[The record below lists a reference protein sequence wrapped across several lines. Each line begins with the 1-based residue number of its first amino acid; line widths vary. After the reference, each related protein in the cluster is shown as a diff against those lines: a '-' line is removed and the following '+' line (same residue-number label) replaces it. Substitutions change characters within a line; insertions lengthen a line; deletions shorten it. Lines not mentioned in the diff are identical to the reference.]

1 MPERK
6 YERPSYL
13 KLKTIHL
20 PGPTTS
26 DTEQACEEFVRHIRD
41 GLAEHRYVRGD
52 ILPTVSEVRDL
63 YGVPEDDIHSAIREL
78 RRAELLQLHDEYRD
92 TYFLDPGDDRTA
104 GEQEQQE
111 DLANRVR
118 RLEALYSDLVARVEA
133 MEPPPSHQG

>member
-6 YERPSYL
+6 YERPSY
-13 KLKTIHL
+13 LKTIHL

-26 DTEQACEEFVRHIRD
+26 DTEQAPSIEEFVRHIRD

-52 ILPTVSEVRDL
+52 ILPTVSEVRDR
-63 YGVPEDDIHSAIREL
+63 YGVPEDDIQSAIREL
-78 RRAELLQLHDEYRD
+78 RRAGLLQLHDEYRD
-92 TYFLDPGDDRTA
+92 TYFLDPGTDRTP